1 MKKILFI
8 VNPISGGKSKR
19 RIVALI
25 NRLLTKSRFSYEIR
39 YTERAGHAL
48 ELARDADA
56 DLVVAVGGDGT
67 VSEVARGLI
76 LSRQPKTFGI
86 IPCGSGD
93 GLALHL
99 GIPRRPAKAIAVLNE
114 EASARMDYATVNGEP
129 FFCTTGVGFDADVAE
144 AFASSGRRGLFTYI
158 ATALRLWMHFEPQ
171 TYSITVDGETVET
184 SAAIVTVGNVNQW
197 GNQARITPLASLTD
211 GMLDVT
217 VVRPFHL
224 WNVPRLAFL
233 LLTGKAHKAR
243 EVRLLRGREVRS
255 ERKDNGAAH
264 RDGDPFP
271 AGRILTAKII
281 PSALSVTIPAKM
293 QGRI

>member
-1 MKKILFI
+1 MKKVLFI

-25 NRLLTKSRFSYEIR
+25 NRLLSKSRFSYEIR

-76 LSRQPKTFGI
+76 LSERPKTFGI

-99 GIPRRPAKAIAVLNE
+99 GIPRRPARAIAVLNE

-158 ATALRLWMHFEPQ
+158 TTALRLWMHFKPQ
-171 TYSITVDGETVET
+171 TYSITVDDKTVET

-243 EVRLLRGREVRS
+243 EVDLFRGREVRI
-255 ERKDNGAAH
+255 ERRNDGAAH

-271 AGRILTAKII
+271 AGRILTARII

-293 QGRI
+293 RGRI